1 MTVVAC
7 VGAATAI
14 FAASIGVVQN
24 DIKRVLAYSTVS
36 QLGYMVLACGV
47 GAFGAGVFHLMTHAF
62 FKALL
67 FLGAGSVI
75 HSLSGEQ
82 DMRKMGALAKK
93 IPYTYMTF
101 FCAWL
106 AIIGTPGLA
115 GFFSKDEILWRAF
128 ISPVGSGV
136 LLYAVALITAGLT
149 AFYMT
154 RLMCMTFWG
163 ESRVEKHA
171 AEHLHESPP
180 VMTIPLMLLAVLS
193 VFGGYLGVPEIL
205 ADLVGGS
212 NFLEHW
218 LEPVMGK
225 GAEII
230 VEHAGHAEHSHSTEW
245 MLMGLSVCVAA
256 GSAGLAMY
264 LYLKNRAAVDSIA
277 ENFSGLHKTLENKYY
292 VDEIY
297 NALIVRGTVMNGGEA
312 LSKFDAKV
320 VDGGVNGAAWL
331 TRYISTISIW
341 WDKYIVDGLVR
352 ATAFTV
358 QVPLSL
364 AATILQTGKVQL
376 YALSILTGLLI
387 FLSYFIF

>member
-1 MTVVAC
+1 
-7 VGAATAI
+7 
-14 FAASIGVVQN
+14 
-24 DIKRVLAYSTVS
+24 
-36 QLGYMVLACGV
+36 
-47 GAFGAGVFHLMTHAF
+47 
-62 FKALL
+62 
-67 FLGAGSVI
+67 
-75 HSLSGEQ
+75 
-82 DMRKMGALAKK
+82 
-93 IPYTYMTF
+93 
-101 FCAWL
+101 
-106 AIIGTPGLA
+106 
-115 GFFSKDEILWRAF
+115 
-128 ISPVGSGV
+128 
-136 LLYAVALITAGLT
+136 
-149 AFYMT
+149 
-154 RLMCMTFWG
+154 
-163 ESRVEKHA
+163 
-171 AEHLHESPP
+171 
-180 VMTIPLMLLAVLS
+180 
-193 VFGGYLGVPEIL
+193 
-205 ADLVGGS
+205 
-212 NFLEHW
+212 
-218 LEPVMGK
+218 MGK

-230 VEHAGHAEHSHSTEW
+230 AEHAGHAEHSHSTEW